1 MSRNTRHL
9 PGIRFETLAP
19 PLADTLPR
27 MDVAVF
33 VGLAASGPLQR
44 PVPVEDIAQFSEIFG
59 ADIALA
65 RAGVRGE
72 ISYGNLA
79 SAVRAFF
86 RNGGRRCWIVRVAGP
101 GAVAN
106 RFPLPGMVEVQPDGT
121 LTQAYALARSEGS
134 WSDTLRISAA
144 LESDTLE
151 LVSACFETCT
161 FDIAVTTRGQIVPG
175 DLLRVGGALLVS
187 VAAVGPA
194 VGRTI
199 PVTGGYHYW
208 TLASPPDPLPLTV
221 ERLSFE
227 LRVADGANE
236 LARLDGLTF
245 SSDHPR
251 FWGALPADAQ
261 LYREEAE
268 VLNIAMDRPG
278 PVDRRLFEATGGGS
292 FAQDQIPNMLYSDL
306 WRDAVHPRFPLA
318 GTPKATLFLP
328 IGMPFL
334 LSEPVGPIA
343 DSTPALERD
352 GLASF
357 GPELFLDRQL
367 GTAGVAD
374 LMNEADFIRYQ
385 SPTPRLLTGIHAAL
399 GIEEA
404 TIVAVP
410 DAVHTGWY
418 QAFYDLPASPPD
430 SSPLA
435 RPEWWH
441 FLDCNQ
447 AAPIPL
453 VPAPRGDQFL
463 SCCLKAI
470 PRPTLQLSE
479 APDELGTFE
488 LTWTSEL
495 PGSVTIV
502 EECTTPDF
510 VGGTIAYQGTRRTM
524 TRYGR
529 APGTY
534 FYRVRELEGAQSS
547 DYSSTLAV
555 SVQQAGG
562 DWLVA
567 EPDPNDSTVLTLHL
581 ALLRMCAARGDLFA
595 VLSVPAH
602 YREPDTLAHVTRLTS
617 GLTSGD
623 RGALSYGAIYHPWLI
638 GREENQVDELRTT
651 PPDGVAA
658 GVMAKRSLLRGA
670 WIAPANEPLH
680 GVVALH
686 PAISPDFWQALQD
699 AQINIIRQE
708 PAGFLCL
715 NSDTLS
721 QDEDLRPIN
730 VRRLLQLLRRAALKL
745 GANYVFEPN
754 DDPFRR
760 SVQRGFEGLLDG
772 MFLRGAFAGRT
783 SRDAF
788 QVVTDNTLNTPAS
801 VDQGRFFVE
810 LRVAPSLPLA
820 FLTVRLLQ
828 AADRTFVTEGK

>member
-1 MSRNTRHL
+1 MSRHTRHL

-33 VGLAASGPLQR
+33 AGFAASGPLQR

-86 RNGGRRCWIVRVAGP
+86 RNGGRRCWIVRVAGAS
-101 GAVAN
+101 AVAN
-106 RFPLPGMVEVQPDGT
+106 RFPIPGMVQVAPDGT
-121 LTQAYALARSEGS
+121 LTQAYAVARSEGS

-151 LVSACFETCT
+151 LVSANLTDYTFEV
-161 FDIAVTTRGQIVPG
+161 AVTTRGQIVAG
-175 DLLRVGGALLVS
+175 DLLRVGGALLVT
-187 VAAVGPA
+187 VAAA
-194 VGRTI
+194 VPLAGRTI
-199 PVTGGYHYW
+199 RVTGGYRHW
-208 TLASPPDPLPLTV
+208 IADPPPDPLPLTA

-227 LRVADGANE
+227 LRVADGADE
-236 LARLDGLTF
+236 IARLDGLTF

-251 FWGALPADAQ
+251 FWGALPSDAQ
-261 LYREEAE
+261 LYRQEAE
-268 VLNIAMDRPG
+268 ALNIAIDRPG

-292 FAQDQIPNMLYSDL
+292 FAQDQIPDMLYADL

-318 GTPKATLFLP
+318 GTPKAALFLP
-328 IGMPFL
+328 TGMPFL
-334 LSEPVGPIA
+334 LSGAVGPMA
-343 DSTPALERD
+343 DPKPALERD

-357 GPELFLDRQL
+357 GPELFLDPQL
-367 GTAGVAD
+367 GNASVAD

-404 TIVAVP
+404 TIIAMP
-410 DAVHTGWY
+410 DAVHTGWRP
-418 QAFYDLPASPPD
+418 AFSDLPAAPPD
-430 SSPLA
+430 SPPLA
-435 RPEWWH
+435 
-441 FLDCNQ
+441 
-447 AAPIPL
+447 
-453 VPAPRGDQFL
+453 PASGDQFL
-463 SCCLKAI
+463 NCCLKVI
-470 PRPTLQLSE
+470 PSPTLELAA
-479 APDELGTFE
+479 APDELGTFRI
-488 LTWTSEL
+488 TWTSDL
-495 PGSVTIV
+495 ADDVTIV
-502 EECTTPDF
+502 EESTTADF
-510 VGGTIAYQGTRRTM
+510 AGGTIAYQGTRREM

-534 FYRVRELEGAQSS
+534 FYRVREIQGAQSS
-547 DYSSTLAV
+547 DYSSTLVV
-555 SVQQAGG
+555 SVQQAG

-567 EPDPNDSTVLTLHL
+567 EPDPRDVTVLTLHR

-595 VLSVPAH
+595 VLTVPAH
-602 YREPDTLAHVTRLTS
+602 YREPDILAHVTNLTS
-617 GLTSGD
+617 ADTS
-623 RGALSYGAIYHPWLI
+623 ALSYGAVYHPWLI
-638 GREENQVDELRTT
+638 GREENQVDGLRTT
-651 PPDGVAA
+651 PPDGVTA
-658 GVMAKRSLLRGA
+658 GVMARRSLLRGA
-670 WIAPANEPLH
+670 WIAPANQALH

-686 PAISPDFWQALQD
+686 PAISPDYWQALQD
-699 AQINIIRQE
+699 AQINLIRQE

-721 QDEDLRPIN
+721 RDEDLRPIN

-760 SVQRGFEGLLDG
+760 AVQRGFEGLLDG

-810 LRVAPSLPLA
+810 LRVAPSLPLS

-828 AADRTFVTEGK
+828 AADRTFITEGK

>member
-1 MSRNTRHL
+1 VIRNTRHL

-27 MDVAVF
+27 MDVVVF
-33 VGLAASGPLQR
+33 VGFAASGPLQR
-44 PVPVEDIAQFSEIFG
+44 PVPVEDIAHFSEIFG

-65 RAGVRGE
+65 REGVGGE

-86 RNGGRRCWIVRVAGP
+86 RNGGRRCWIVRVAGSS
-101 GAVAN
+101 AIAN
-106 RFPLPGMVEVQPDGT
+106 RFPIPGMVELQPDGT
-121 LTQAYALARSEGS
+121 LTQAYAVARSEGS
-134 WSDTLRISAA
+134 WSDTLRIGVS
-144 LESDTLE
+144 LDSDILQ
-151 LVSACFETCT
+151 LVSARLDTYT
-161 FDIAVTTRGQIVPG
+161 FDIAVTTRDQIVPG
-175 DLLRVGGALLVS
+175 DLLRVGGALLVT
-187 VAAVGPA
+187 VAAVDPA
-194 VGRTI
+194 AGRTVR
-199 PVTGGYHYW
+199 VTGGYHYW
-208 TLASPPDPLPLTV
+208 TLSSPPDPLPLTV

-227 LRVADGANE
+227 LRVADGAGGI
-236 LARLDGLTF
+236 ARLDGLTF

-268 VLNIAMDRPG
+268 ALNIAIDRPG
-278 PVDRRLFEATGGGS
+278 PVDRRLFEATGGGA
-292 FAQDQIPNMLYSDL
+292 FAQDQIPSMLYSNL

-318 GTPKATLFLP
+318 GSPKATLFLP
-328 IGMPFL
+328 TGMPFL
-334 LSEPVGPIA
+334 LSDPVGPMA
-343 DSTPALERD
+343 DATPALERD
-352 GLASF
+352 GLATF

-367 GTAGVAD
+367 ANAATGD

-385 SPTPRLLTGIHAAL
+385 SPAPRLLTGMHAAL
-399 GIEEA
+399 GIDEA

-410 DAVHTGWY
+410 DALHTGWY
-418 QAFYDLPASPPD
+418 RAFYNSPASPPD
-430 SSPLA
+430 SAPMA

-447 AAPIPL
+447 ATPVPL
-453 VPAPRGDQFL
+453 AAAPRGDQFL
-463 SCCLKAI
+463 SCCLKVI
-470 PRPTLQLSE
+470 PRPTLQLSQTL
-479 APDELGTFE
+479 DELGTFQ
-488 LTWTSEL
+488 LSWTSAL

-510 VGGTIAYQGTRRTM
+510 AGAVIAYQGTRRTM

-529 APGTY
+529 APGAY
-534 FYRVRELEGAQSS
+534 FYRVRELQGAQSS
-547 DYSSTLAV
+547 DYSSTVVV
-555 SVQQAGG
+555 SVQPPGG
-562 DWLVA
+562 DWLVS
-567 EPDPNDSTVLTLHL
+567 EPDPNDVTVLTLHR

-602 YREPDTLAHVTRLTS
+602 YREPDILAHVTS
-617 GLTSGD
+617 LTSGD
-623 RGALSYGAIYHPWLI
+623 ADALSYGAIYHPWLT
-638 GREENQVDELRTT
+638 GREENQVDSLRTT
-651 PPDGVAA
+651 PPDGAAA
-658 GVMAKRSLLRGA
+658 GVMARRSLLRGA

-680 GVVALH
+680 GVVALD

-699 AQINIIRQE
+699 SQINIIRQE

-721 QDEDLRPIN
+721 GDEDLRPIN

-745 GANYVFEPN
+745 GADYIFEPN

-783 SRDAF
+783 SREAF

-810 LRVAPSLPLA
+810 LRVAPSLPLS